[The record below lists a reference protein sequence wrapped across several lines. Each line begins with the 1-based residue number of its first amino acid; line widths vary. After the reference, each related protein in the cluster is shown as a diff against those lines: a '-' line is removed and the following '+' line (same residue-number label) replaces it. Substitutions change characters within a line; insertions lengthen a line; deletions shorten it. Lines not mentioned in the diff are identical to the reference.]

1 MKLNAYSAQK
11 VYTQCMSVISSNVL
25 KTGQKTYQAWKCQV
39 KEGKD
44 YMYEGI
50 GLEIAYNSLT
60 SFLFLNPQAPQ
71 IPKQANVIS
80 FQGH

>member
-1 MKLNAYSAQK
+1 
-11 VYTQCMSVISSNVL
+11 
-25 KTGQKTYQAWKCQV
+25 
-39 KEGKD
+39 
-44 YMYEGI
+44 MYEGI